1 MYVRLPD
8 TDVYGVYAGFMKKNV
23 MRSQDMTI
31 FRCKLLCSLLMAA
44 AVAGTSMAADWPA
57 HLHDNYRS
65 AATSEQLQLPLRQNW
80 ARTTVRGPRPAWD
93 ETPALQDFWQGMYG
107 NKSRVLVDNAF
118 YIVIAGDSLYFGSSN
133 NDKVVCLD
141 VSDGSEAWE
150 FFTEGPV
157 RFAPTVYDG
166 KVYFGSDDGYVY
178 CLNDSNGSLV
188 WSHRASSSDELIF
201 ANGRMVSVCPVRTGV
216 LVDNG
221 VAYWG
226 AGLFA
231 GAQTGLSRY
240 LCARDAADG
249 TEVWTVTPPKPLQ
262 GYPLASSTYLYVPA
276 GKSTPVM
283 FRRNNGNYL
292 GAFDTD
298 SNRHGGCYALL
309 TNDGKFFFGPHYSS
323 TGTWV
328 GDYDSGTRAYEGVAS
343 FNGNHLVVTA
353 TYSYC
358 STDTTLFKVN
368 RSNQQ
373 VVWSVPSSYA
383 YGLILAGDTLFAGGD
398 EQVAALS
405 TTDGSTL
412 WTASVNGR
420 VHGLAVANG
429 SLFVSTNQGAIYS
442 FVELKGDLDGDEDVD
457 LIDFAMFA
465 GHWMDS
471 ACGECG
477 GADLAG
483 DDSVVDG
490 NDLRVFTQN
499 WLAGIN

>member
-1 MYVRLPD
+1 
-8 TDVYGVYAGFMKKNV
+8 
-23 MRSQDMTI
+23 MRTENMTM
-31 FRCKLLCSLLMAA
+31 FRCVALLSLPVLALAMTD
-44 AVAGTSMAADWPA
+44 TSGAADWPTYM
-57 HLHDNYRS
+57 HDNYRS
-65 AATSEQLQLPLRQNW
+65 GSTSEQLQLPLRQNW
-80 ARTTVRGPRPAWD
+80 ARPTARGPRPAWD
-93 ETPALQDFWQGMYG
+93 ETPALQDFWHGMYG

-118 YIVIAGDSLYFGSSN
+118 HIVIAGDLLYFGSSN

-141 VSDGSEAWE
+141 AGDGSEVWE
-150 FFTEGPV
+150 FFTGGPI
-157 RFAPTVYDG
+157 RFAPTVYSG

-188 WSHRASSSDELIF
+188 WSHRASSSDELMF

-216 LVDNG
+216 LVDNN

-262 GYPLASSTYLYVPA
+262 GYPLASTNYLYMPA

-283 FRRNNGNYL
+283 FRRTNGNYL

-298 SNRHGGCYALL
+298 SSTHGGCYALL
-309 TNDGKFFFGPHYSS
+309 TNDGKFFFGPHYSAS
-323 TGTWV
+323 GTWV
-328 GDYDSGTRAYEGVAS
+328 GDYDSGTTRAYEGVAS

-358 STDTTLFKVN
+358 SSDTTLFKIN

-373 VVWSVPSSYA
+373 VIWSVPSSHP

-405 TTDGSTL
+405 TADGSTL
-412 WTASVNGR
+412 WTAPVSGR

-429 SLFVSTNQGAIYS
+429 GLFVSTNQGAIYS
-442 FVELKGDLDGDEDVD
+442 FVQLKGDLDGDEDVD
-457 LIDFAMFA
+457 LVDFAMFA
-465 GHWMDS
+465 SNWMDS
-471 ACGECG
+471 GCGECG

-490 NDLRVFTQN
+490 ADLRVFTGN